1 MIPAKLYANLCPEI
15 KQELNLQRLAH
26 LEWIRDWDPEVAR
39 VASERVTD
47 TYAKHPEL
55 SLPRSILEAYTVL
68 AICYNSGETELTEY
82 QFENIKSILNRYGV
96 FKE

>member
-1 MIPAKLYANLCPEI
+1 MIPSKMYAGLCPEI
-15 KQELNLQRLAH
+15 KQELNIRRIEY
-26 LEWIRDWDPEVAR
+26 LECIRNWSPELAR

-68 AICYNSGETELTEY
+68 AICYNSGHTNLSAS
-82 QFENIKSILNRYGV
+82 QFETIQTVLKRYGV
-96 FKE
+96 FN

>member
-1 MIPAKLYANLCPEI
+1 MISSEMYASLAQDVKE
-15 KQELNLQRLAH
+15 ELNLQRIAH
-26 LEWIRDWDPEVAR
+26 LEWVRDWSPEVAR

-68 AICYNSGETELTEY
+68 AICYNSGHTTLSES
-82 QFENIKSILNRYGV
+82 QFESIKTVLDRYGV
-96 FKE
+96 FTQ

>member
-1 MIPAKLYANLCPEI
+1 MIPGEMYASLCPEI
-15 KQELNLQRLAH
+15 KQELNHQRIAH
-26 LEWIRDWDPEVAR
+26 LEWIRDWSPEVAR

-68 AICYNSGETELTEY
+68 AIYYNSGHTNLSPKEFKT
-82 QFENIKSILNRYGV
+82 IKTVLDRYGV
-96 FKE
+96 FK